1 MFRNLPQ
8 RFACTLACALVF
20 LIPAARGADAL
31 AGATLTLQDT
41 LRRALANNRDL
52 QIRDLAPLIAQDTL
66 MRARAE
72 FDPTVFAEFTYEN
85 VKRQQNT
92 IEFLSTGGLI
102 PQRGRY
108 EEENV
113 RSRVGIGGRLPTGG
127 AYEFFASGAELDNS
141 VNRTSP
147 SALFRPEYQ
156 SYLGMQLTQPLLQ
169 NFGGRAALAEIRIAQ
184 LKLGV
189 SEYERE
195 LEITNTMIEVVNAYQ
210 DLVFG
215 QENLRVKQD
224 AEKSAAQL
232 LDDNRRRQ
240 SVGRMSP
247 LDVAQ
252 AEVKL
257 SEAREEVL
265 LARDFLRERRIA
277 LLKLISPSFEAA
289 ELPEFAV
296 QAEFSEATAP
306 SAAELIGSARTRRP
320 DYLLARH
327 EVSIAGLRH
336 GRARNGALPRLDL
349 KFSYGLN
356 GLDASWRD
364 TFSRATKL
372 HEPQWTGGFVLSAPL
387 GNRAARAEAR
397 TAKREEQQAEHR
409 LKQVEL
415 NLTLDIHNAL
425 QRLALQRERLQ
436 TAATSRRVAEE
447 TLGAELRRLDAG
459 QTTSFNVLQMQDKVS
474 AARTRELAARV
485 DLQKTLAEVWAASG
499 QLPERSGF
507 TLAPR
512 SDAKAREDRFSLL
525 KTLARQ

>member
-1 MFRNLPQ
+1 MVPSSRL
-8 RFACTLACALVF
+8 RFTALF
-20 LIPAARGADAL
+20 ATAAL
-31 AGATLTLQDT
+31 AVLPARAAEDFNGATLTLQET
-41 LRRALANNRDL
+41 LRRALANNLDL
-52 QIRDLAPLIAQDTL
+52 QIRDITPLIAQDAL

-72 FDPTVFAEFTYEN
+72 FDPNVFAEFTYEDT
-85 VKRQQNT
+85 KRQQNT
-92 IEFLSTGGLI
+92 IEFISTGGLV
-102 PQRGRY
+102 PQQGRY
-108 EEENV
+108 EEENI
-113 RSRVGIGGRLPTGG
+113 RTRLGLGGKLPTG
-127 AYEFFASGAELDNS
+127 ATYEVFASGAELDNS
-141 VNRTSP
+141 VNRTST
-147 SALFRPEYQ
+147 SALFHPEYQ
-156 SYLGMQLTQPLLQ
+156 SLLGLQLTQPLLQ
-169 NFGGRAALAEIRIAQ
+169 NFGPRAALAEIRIAH

-189 SEYERE
+189 SEHERA
-195 LEITNTMIEVVNAYQ
+195 LEITNKMIEVVNAYQ

-232 LDDNRRRQ
+232 LDENRRRQ

-252 AEVKL
+252 ADVKL

-277 LLKLISPSFEAA
+277 LLKLISPSFDAA
-289 ELPEFAV
+289 TLPEFTV
-296 QAEFSEATAP
+296 QQDFTEAATP
-306 SAAELIGSARTRRP
+306 PAAELIGRARAHRP
-320 DYLLARH
+320 DYLLAKD

-336 GRARNGALPRLDL
+336 GRARNGALPKLDL

-356 GLDASWRD
+356 GLDRSWGD
-364 TFSRATKL
+364 TLSRATRL

-397 TAKREEQQAEHR
+397 AAKREEQQAEHR

-415 NLTLDIHNAL
+415 NLALDIHNAL
-425 QRLALQRERLQ
+425 QRLDLQRQRLQ

-447 TLGAELRRLDAG
+447 TLSAELRRLDAG

-474 AARTRELAARV
+474 SARTRELAARV

-499 QLPERSGF
+499 ALPERTGF
-507 TLAPR
+507 MIQRR
-512 SDAKAREDRFSLL
+512 SDAAAADDRFSVF
-525 KTLARQ
+525 KTFSAR